1 MIPAKY
7 GSVKALWPCRWA
19 QRFFS
24 QRRYDPP
31 IAHRMRSLEQ
41 GDLFDVNGMPASEV
55 ERVEVYTGLGQIPA
69 QYNKP
74 SRDLASC

>member
-1 MIPAKY
+1 
-7 GSVKALWPCRWA
+7 
-19 QRFFS
+19 
-24 QRRYDPP
+24 
-31 IAHRMRSLEQ
+31 MRSLEQ

>member
-1 MIPAKY
+1 
-7 GSVKALWPCRWA
+7 
-19 QRFFS
+19 
-24 QRRYDPP
+24 
-31 IAHRMRSLEQ
+31 MRSLEQ

-69 QYNKP
+69 QCNKP